1 MEMSWRRARHAAKD
15 VAQAFASP
23 QRHVRSVLQP
33 QPQAAWLAGAAWQP
47 QVQVAP
53 AQLAQRQAKVSVV
66 FMSCPRW
73 VGVRMIDPWR
83 HCPAPPYRSLESK
96 G

>member
-1 MEMSWRRARHAAKD
+1 M
-15 VAQAFASP
+15 P
-23 QRHVRSVLQP
+23 QP
-33 QPQAAWLAGAAWQP
+33 QPQPVWLAEAAWQP

-66 FMSCPRW
+66 FMG
-73 VGVRMIDPWR
+73 GVLI
-83 HCPAPPYRSLESK
+83 